1 MRESKM
7 SLRHKKMRINGKT
20 ISVSIPTKRV
30 TWNEFVRDTKPI
42 IEKWIERSK

>member
-1 MRESKM
+1 MKESKV
-7 SLRHKKMRINGKT
+7 SLRLKKIKINGRT
-20 ISVSIPTKRV
+20 ISVSVPTKKV